1 MEIEFDNIRESLIKS
16 LIIEYEIMKSLN
28 PTAWQSSLE
37 ASMEAIWAKFA
48 EYTPN
53 LFGTVLLLL
62 VGYLISKAV
71 AVFFKRI
78 LKTIGIDKA
87 SEKINLHKSLEN
99 IGIKLK
105 TSELFGVV
113 FFWLVMLVF
122 IIAASETLNLDKLTE
137 TIDVF
142 IRYLP
147 HIIGAGLIF
156 ILGLM
161 VAQFFKN
168 VIEGM
173 SKQVSPV
180 YSKVLSSVVHFIIVV
195 LVSILAI
202 NQLQL
207 ETGLINRIVEII
219 LISTGVVLA
228 LSFGLGTKDLSKSVI
243 SGLPL
248 REQIKQGARLELDNI
263 NGTVEQVGLV
273 NTIILVEDGKKVH
286 IPNAVLI
293 SSIFKSK

>member
-1 MEIEFDNIRESLIKS
+1 
-16 LIIEYEIMKSLN
+16 MKSLN

-37 ASMEAIWAKFA
+37 ASLEAIWTKFA

-53 LFGTVLLLL
+53 LFGTLLLLL
-62 VGYLISKAV
+62 VGYLVSKAV
-71 AVFFKRI
+71 AAFSKRI
-78 LKTIGIDKA
+78 LRTIGIDKA

-113 FFWLVMLVF
+113 FFWFVMLVF
-122 IIAASETLNLDKLTE
+122 IIAASETLKLGKLTD

-147 HIIGAGLIF
+147 NIIGAGLIF

-161 VAQFFKN
+161 VAQFFKK

-195 LVSILAI
+195 LVSVLAI

-207 ETGLINRIVEII
+207 ETDLINRIVEII

-228 LSFGLGTKDLSKSVI
+228 LSFGLGTKDLSKSLI
-243 SGLPL
+243 SGLSL

-263 NGTVEQVGLV
+263 SGTVEQVGLV
-273 NTIILVEDGKKVH
+273 NTIVLSEDGKRVH

-293 SSIFKSK
+293 SSVFKSK

>member
-1 MEIEFDNIRESLIKS
+1 
-16 LIIEYEIMKSLN
+16 MKSLD
-28 PTAWQSSLE
+28 PVVWQNSLE
-37 ASMEAIWAKFA
+37 ASLGAIWSKFA

-53 LFGTVLLLL
+53 LFGTILLLL
-62 VGYLISKAV
+62 VGYLVSKAF
-71 AVFFKRI
+71 ASFIKRI
-78 LKTIGIDKA
+78 LRTVGIDKA
-87 SEKINLHKSLEN
+87 SEKVGLHKSLEN
-99 IGIKLK
+99 IGIKSK
-105 TSELFGVV
+105 TSELFGAV

-122 IIAASETLNLDKLTE
+122 IISASETLNLSKITD

-147 HIIGAGLIF
+147 NIIGAGLIF
-156 ILGLM
+156 ILGLI

-173 SKQVSPV
+173 SKQISSV
-180 YSKVLSSVVHFIIVV
+180 YSKVLSSIVHVIIVV
-195 LVSILAI
+195 LVSVLAI

-228 LSFGLGTKDLSKSVI
+228 LSFGLGTKDLSKSII

-248 REQIKQGARLELDNI
+248 REQIKQGTRLEFDNI
-263 NGTVEQVGLV
+263 NGTVEQVGLI
-273 NTIILVEDGKKVH
+273 NTIVLIEDGKKVH

-293 SSIFKSK
+293 SSVFKSK